1 MLFIVASYPGVT
13 VWTLL
18 RRPLLLLLVLGCFV
32 SIQASG
38 RFSIR
43 LIVDGAASFAFLP
56 VFEIASLA
64 LVAGARE
71 RRVSFGEAVDRFFA
85 SDSAWLMWAV
95 AIMAIR
101 AVASPQLATAP
112 PRLLFWTIA
121 ASTLPVA
128 IWTVRLDL
136 RLFQSTVAPARPI
149 RALVLQRLIAWTG
162 ALTYFFGIAAWA
174 TALSL
179 GRR

>member
-1 MLFIVASYPGVT
+1 MASYPGVT

-18 RRPLLLLLVLGCFV
+18 RRPLLLLLVLGCFI

-56 VFEIASLA
+56 VFEIVSLA

-71 RRVSFGEAVDRFFA
+71 RRVSFSEAVDLFFA

-95 AIMAIR
+95 AMMAIR
-101 AVASPQLATAP
+101 AVAPPQLATAP
-112 PRLLFWTIA
+112 PRLLFWTMV
-121 ASTLPVA
+121 ASMLPVA
-128 IWTVRLDL
+128 IWTLRLDL
-136 RLFQSTVAPARPI
+136 QLFQSTVAPARPL
-149 RALVLQRLIAWTG
+149 RALALQRLVAWTG
-162 ALTYFFGIAAWA
+162 ALTYFFGIAALA
-174 TALSL
+174 TVMSI
-179 GRR
+179 G